1 MATRSEGERLTNQ
14 NEEWLRSISR
24 WKLEAAEENTSRY
37 FYKMPNVG
45 EVENG
50 ELCYVIG
57 RKGAGKT
64 AIAEHLRERAD
75 YNVFVRSLSFKNFPF
90 NDLYKLEDNSYTSPS
105 QYTTIWKFVI
115 YSSICEMMSENARVD
130 PQISGDLA
138 KHFALDVERAL
149 SQSIRKISEG
159 GGGFT
164 LFGNGANGTVKSVD
178 IPNDAS
184 WQERSRILERLIE
197 QYVDDS
203 VYYILFDELDEDYKD
218 VLRSDVSENYRNL
231 LTGLFKA
238 IQDVRRVIGRGRSIR
253 PIAFLRSDIYEL
265 LKDNDKNKWLDS
277 ALELRWSEGQLRN
290 LLAFRLSRARSE
302 NEDTLP
308 FNALIKQLFVSPK
321 TRAGGS
327 RRQKHVLE
335 YILGHTLMRPRD
347 VISYFRECAKITIEF
362 EANKISADYFPTAN
376 RVYSDRLRQELIDEV
391 QGAVPQ
397 IEEVFHAISEVRKQ
411 VFSADELL
419 LKYDE
424 LVSAG
429 KIDTPLTFQQV
440 TEVLFH
446 FSIIGNQP
454 KQDSARIFKFIYP
467 RARFNRNEK
476 LALHKGLLQSFQI
489 N

>member
-1 MATRSEGERLTNQ
+1 MASS
-14 NEEWLRSISR
+14 NEDWLRSISR
-24 WKLEAAEENTSRY
+24 WKLEAAEENSSRY
-37 FYKMPNVG
+37 FYKMPSVS

-64 AIAEHLRERAD
+64 AIAEHLKDQAS

-115 YSSICEMMSENARVD
+115 YSSICEMMSQNMKID

-164 LFGNGANGTVKSVD
+164 LFGSGASGNVKSVD
-178 IPNDAS
+178 IPNEAP
-184 WQERSRILERLIE
+184 WQERLRILERLIE
-197 QYVDDS
+197 QYIDDS

-218 VLRSDVSENYRNL
+218 VLRSDVSESYLNL

-238 IQDVRRVIGRGRSIR
+238 IQDVRKVIGRGRAIR
-253 PIAFLRSDIYEL
+253 PVAFLRSDIYEL

-290 LLAFRLSRARSE
+290 LMAFRLARAKSE
-302 NEDTLP
+302 DEDIP
-308 FNALIKQLFVSPK
+308 SFEVVVKNLFVSPV
-321 TRAGGS
+321 TRAGGA
-327 RRQKHVLE
+327 RRQKHVFE

-347 VISYFRECAKITIEF
+347 VISYFRECAKIANEF
-362 EANKISADYFPTAN
+362 GSNKISPDYFSSAN
-376 RVYSDRLRQELIDEV
+376 RGYSDRLRQELLDEV
-391 QGAVPQ
+391 QGAIPE

-411 VFSADELL
+411 VFSANELRAR
-419 LKYDE
+419 YE
-424 LVSAG
+424 RRVAAG
-429 KIDTPLTFQQV
+429 KINTPLKFEQV
-440 TEVLFH
+440 LEVLFH

-454 KQDSARIFKFIYP
+454 KQHSARIFKYIYP
-467 RARFNRNEK
+467 KARLNGGEK

>member
-1 MATRSEGERLTNQ
+1 
-14 NEEWLRSISR
+14 
-24 WKLEAAEENTSRY
+24 
-37 FYKMPNVG
+37 MPNVS
-45 EVENG
+45 EVEDG

-64 AIAEHLRERAD
+64 AIAEHLKDKAD

-90 NDLYKLEDNSYTSPS
+90 NDLYKLEDKSYTSPS

-115 YSSICEMMSENARVD
+115 YSSICEMMSQNAKID
-130 PQISGDLA
+130 SQISGDLA
-138 KHFALDVERAL
+138 KYFALDVERAL
-149 SQSIRKISEG
+149 SESIRKISEG

-164 LFGNGANGTVKSVD
+164 LFGNGANGSVKSVD
-178 IPNDAS
+178 IPNETS

-197 QYVDDS
+197 QHVDDS
-203 VYYILFDELDEDYKD
+203 IYYILFDELDEDYKD

-238 IQDVRRVIGRGRSIR
+238 IQDVRRVVGRGRAIR

-277 ALELRWSEGQLRN
+277 ALELRWSEGQLRK

-302 NEDTLP
+302 AEEMIPFDTLVER
-308 FNALIKQLFVSPK
+308 LFVNPM
-321 TRAGGS
+321 TRAGGA
-327 RRQKHVLE
+327 RRQKHVFE

-347 VISYFRECAKITIEF
+347 VISYFRECAKIANEF
-362 EANKISADYFPTAN
+362 GASKISSDYFSEVN
-376 RVYSDRLRQELIDEV
+376 REYSDRLRQELIDEV

-397 IEEVFHAISEVRKQ
+397 IEEVFHAISELRKQ
-411 VFSADELL
+411 VFSLEELHL
-419 LKYDE
+419 RYNE
-424 LVSAG
+424 LVTAG
-429 KIDTPLTFQQV
+429 RIDTPLSFEQV
-440 TEVLFH
+440 TEILFH

-454 KQDSARIFKFIYP
+454 KQHSARVFKYVYP
-467 RARFNRNEK
+467 RARLNRNEK

>member
-1 MATRSEGERLTNQ
+1 MKNP

-24 WKLEAAEENTSRY
+24 WKLEAAEENSSRY
-37 FYKMPNVG
+37 FYKMPSVA

-64 AIAEHLRERAD
+64 AIAEHLKDQAD
-75 YNVFVRSLSFKNFPF
+75 YNIFVRSLSFKNFPF

-115 YSSICEMMSENARVD
+115 YSSICEMMSQNANVD
-130 PQISGDLA
+130 PQVSDDLA
-138 KHFALDVERAL
+138 KHFTLDVERAL

-164 LFGNGANGTVKSVD
+164 LFGSGANGNLKSVD
-178 IPNDAS
+178 VPNNAS
-184 WQERSRILERLIE
+184 WQERSRILEQLIE
-197 QYVDDS
+197 QHIDDS

-238 IQDVRRVIGRGRSIR
+238 IQDVRKVIGRGRSIR

-265 LKDNDKNKWLDS
+265 LTDNDKNKWLDS

-290 LLAFRLSRARSE
+290 LLAFRLSRAKSE
-302 NEDTLP
+302 SGDTLA
-308 FNALIKQLFVSPK
+308 FNALISSLFVNPM
-321 TRAGGS
+321 TRAGGV
-327 RRQKHVLE
+327 RRQKHVFE
-335 YILGHTLMRPRD
+335 YILGNTLMRPRD
-347 VISYFRECAKITIEF
+347 VISYLRECAKIAIEF
-362 EANKISADYFPTAN
+362 EANKISADYFPAAN
-376 RVYSDRLRQELIDEV
+376 RGYSDRLRQELIDEV

-411 VFSADELL
+411 VFSSEELRVR
-419 LKYDE
+419 YRE

-429 KIDTPLTFQQV
+429 RIDTPLTFEQI
-440 TEVLFH
+440 TEILFH

-454 KQDSARIFKFIYP
+454 AQHNSRIFKYIYP
-467 RARFNRNEK
+467 KARLNRNEK